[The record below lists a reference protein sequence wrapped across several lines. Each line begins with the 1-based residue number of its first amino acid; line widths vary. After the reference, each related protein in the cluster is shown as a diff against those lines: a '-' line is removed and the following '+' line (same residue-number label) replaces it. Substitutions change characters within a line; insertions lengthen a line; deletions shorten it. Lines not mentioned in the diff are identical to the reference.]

1 MRTGSNFFLKIAMAL
16 FIVFAIVLIV
26 QLQLEFNTLRQDKEE
41 IEEEIRLRREEIAE
55 LHYELELPMDE
66 EYILRVARKKLKYYP
81 YDVIVFFNDIGSA
94 GNQSDS

>member
-55 LHYELELPMDE
+55 LNYELELPMNE

-81 YDVIVFFNDIGSA
+81 YDAVVFYNDIGGTGS
-94 GNQSDS
+94 QSDS